1 MSWGAVCPVI
11 LHCVHTALGRCV
23 HSAKSILG
31 LTKRLMPAEWIL
43 MTGSHTSEEKSK
55 WLENDSHL
63 AEPSLLLCCP
73 REDGGELKEEKD
85 GWLTSNP
92 GPSPASSRRNVSKE
106 GPEKLGKN
114 SSGSLRKE
122 GWGPR
127 PLCGT
132 EETSTSLARGESPPK
147 NSVDGS

>member
-1 MSWGAVCPVI
+1 MI
-11 LHCVHTALGRCV
+11 LHNVNNALAHFV
-23 HSAKSILG
+23 HSAKSILAP
-31 LTKRLMPAEWIL
+31 TKRLMSAEWIL

-63 AEPSLLLCCP
+63 AEPSLLPCCP
-73 REDGGELKEEKD
+73 SEDGGELKVEKV
-85 GWLTSNP
+85 GWSNSPP

-106 GPEKLGKN
+106 GPVNLGKD

-122 GWGPR
+122 GWGPGR
-127 PLCGT
+127 PRCGT
-132 EETSTSLARGESPPK
+132 EETTASLGREESSPK